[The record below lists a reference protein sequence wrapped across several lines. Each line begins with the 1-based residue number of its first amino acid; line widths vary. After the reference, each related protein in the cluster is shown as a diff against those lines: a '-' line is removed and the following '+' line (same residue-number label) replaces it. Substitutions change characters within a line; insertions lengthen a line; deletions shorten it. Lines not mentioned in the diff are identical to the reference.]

1 MPAILPRARAARTR
15 PVPASQAGQS
25 HVEELT
31 DEAIEESFPASD
43 PPALS
48 AVELAE
54 RVSNE
59 LLEQLLD
66 EALRETFPASDP
78 IAVSASVLIRSRL

>member
-1 MPAILPRARAARTR
+1 MHQRHA
-15 PVPASQAGQS
+15 
-25 HVEELT
+25 EDLT

-48 AVELAE
+48 AVTHAE
-54 RVSNE
+54 RISNE